1 MSSTAQINLANLHD
15 SVGFKKAVPPEPKI
29 YAMCRNC
36 CYFVY
41 DSDDRTNFRGELT
54 LRRVNLR
61 CSTHKFKVRMET
73 VCDSHS
79 FQYTNRGDK

>member
-1 MSSTAQINLANLHD
+1 MTSTAQINLANLHE

-29 YAMCRNC
+29 YAMSAIAVTS
-36 CYFVY
+36 FL
-41 DSDDRTNFRGELT
+41 RGELT
-54 LRRVNLR
+54 LHRVNLR
-61 CSTHKFKVRMET
+61 CRTHKFKVRMET